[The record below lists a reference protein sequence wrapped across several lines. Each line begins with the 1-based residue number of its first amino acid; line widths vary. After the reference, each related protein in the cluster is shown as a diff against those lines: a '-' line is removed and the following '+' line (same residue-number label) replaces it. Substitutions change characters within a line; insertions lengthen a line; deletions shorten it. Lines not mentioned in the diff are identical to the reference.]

1 MCNGKGGL
9 IAHLGTNSGIDV
21 ENRIKEGDKHAELI
35 WHAMGYNIAKEIGAL
50 ATIFKG
56 KVDGI
61 ILSGGIAYSKD
72 FVDYI
77 KEMVE
82 YIAPVTI
89 YPGEDELPAL
99 AQHGIM
105 VLNGEEEVKVYK

>member
-1 MCNGKGGL
+1 MVSFSPV
-9 IAHLGTNSGIDV
+9 ASHTV
-21 ENRIKEGDKHAELI
+21 RISS
-35 WHAMGYNIAKEIGAL
+35 
-50 ATIFKG
+50 
-56 KVDGI
+56 
-61 ILSGGIAYSKD
+61 ILTGGIAYSKD

-77 KEMVE
+77 KGMVE